1 MIRGQVVCEK
11 LVGILILQLVTHNSL
26 IITFGLTTRN
36 NTGCS
41 IISLNQNTK
50 GEVTRQLLLIRNQ
63 NTSDIVIAIAVYK
76 DTFFH
81 YTVIACDWDI
91 SFTVIPYNYFIL
103 VILSYLILV
112 IFTYPYN
119 IIYLILSYFILF
131 YLIYLICLSY
141 LFILSILSYLICL
154 ILLLYYF
161 FKCFILSKQKYKK

>member
-11 LVGILILQLVTHNSL
+11 LVGILILQLVTYNSL

-36 NTGCS
+36 NTECS

-119 IIYLILSYFILF
+119 IIYLILSILSHFISF

-154 ILLLYYF
+154 ILLLYYL
-161 FKCFILSKQKYKK
+161 FKMFYFI